1 MKSNISSTVNCL
13 TVDTDDLV
21 QYKLEKEKEGA

>member
-1 MKSNISSTVNCL
+1 MKSNISSTANCL

>member
-1 MKSNISSTVNCL
+1 MKSNISSTVNYL